1 MAADQ
6 DTESELTRPPDDQ
19 DLVALARELNRLQAK
34 YIVIGGLAINRLGF
48 IRATYDIDLLLDKSK
63 ANQDAVKKAL
73 EILPDQAIK
82 ELTDDDLSQWLV
94 VRVNDE
100 ITVDLM
106 TKACGISYQQAQPG
120 IEWETLQGVPIPFA
134 GKSLMRQLKQGSR
147 DKDKIDLNFLDS
159 LD

>member
-1 MAADQ
+1 MAPGQ
-6 DTESELTRPPDDQ
+6 DTEPELTRPPDDQ

-48 IRATYDIDLLLDKSK
+48 VRATYDIDLLLDTSK

-73 EILPDQAIK
+73 EILPDQAVK
-82 ELTDDDLSQWLV
+82 ELADDDLSQWLV

-106 TKACGISYQQAQPG
+106 TEACGVSYQEAQSG
-120 IEWETLQGVPIPFA
+120 IEWETLQDVTIPFA
-134 GKSLMRQLKQGSR
+134 GKSLMRQLKQGPR
-147 DKDKIDLNFLDS
+147 HKDKIDLNFLDS